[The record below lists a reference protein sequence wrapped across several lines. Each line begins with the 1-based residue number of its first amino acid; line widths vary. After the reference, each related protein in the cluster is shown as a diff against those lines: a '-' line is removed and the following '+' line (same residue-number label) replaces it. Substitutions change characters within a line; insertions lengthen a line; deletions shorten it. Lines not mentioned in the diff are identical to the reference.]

1 MRMNV
6 GSDRVIRALFAPTVL
21 LLIKN
26 SVGNEGE
33 ADHEGIKETD
43 NEKHHNSHAGVWH
56 DVHTGGTYAGE
67 WPESEGGW

>member
-6 GSDRVIRALFAPTVL
+6 GSDRVIRAIFAPTVL

-43 NEKHHNSHAGVWH
+43 NEKHHNNYADAWH
-56 DVHTGGTYAGE
+56 DVRTGGVYAGE
-67 WPESEGGW
+67 RDEG

>member
-43 NEKHHNSHAGVWH
+43 NEGHHNHAADTWH
-56 DVHTGGTYAGE
+56 DIRIGGVYAGE
-67 WPESEGGW
+67 CSEGEGR